1 MDIRTIFIS
10 AVMAVSL
17 LWIGASDNRWSRLT
31 AEPVKSVL
39 SKLQP

>member
-17 LWIGASDNRWSRLT
+17 LWIGASDNRASHSG
-31 AEPVKSVL
+31 AEHVRAGL
-39 SKLQP
+39 GKLQP

>member
-17 LWIGASDNRWSRLT
+17 LWIGASDNRLSPFSG
-31 AEPVKSVL
+31 EPVKAGL